1 MVPANAMY
9 NNTFIIYV
17 SVGHSIGTG
26 QAGDNISRGSVIPNI
41 QSIVFIY
48 NMIIWNPILTLS
60 MNALVESKDI
70 TEMEQICF
78 QLKDT
83 LFIYFS
89 RTTEV

>member
-1 MVPANAMY
+1 
-9 NNTFIIYV
+9 
-17 SVGHSIGTG
+17 VGHSIAGTG
-26 QAGDNISRGSVIPNI
+26 HAGDNISRGSVIPNGSFSRMY

-60 MNALVESKDI
+60 MNALAESKDT
-70 TEMEQICF
+70 TEMELICF

>member
-1 MVPANAMY
+1 
-9 NNTFIIYV
+9 
-17 SVGHSIGTG
+17 VGHSIGTG
-26 QAGDNISRGSVIPNI
+26 QAEDNISRGSVIPNGSFNRMY
-41 QSIVFIY
+41 QSVVFIY

-60 MNALVESKDI
+60 MNALAESKDT

-83 LFIYFS
+83 LLIYFS

>member
-1 MVPANAMY
+1 M
-9 NNTFIIYV
+9 
-17 SVGHSIGTG
+17 GHSIGTG
-26 QAGDNISRGSVIPNI
+26 QAGDNISRGSVIPNGSFSRMY
-41 QSIVFIY
+41 QSVVFIIY

-60 MNALVESKDI
+60 MNALAEPKDT

-89 RTTEV
+89 RTAEV